1 MLLVHFVRLGGL
13 NAVLEIT
20 QRFTDAISRISAI
33 KPSDRSDSERQE
45 MVHVFGGLKMAL
57 HLLYSLISHKPSAD
71 AAQIALFISRGKP
84 ETHPEYY
91 EPHDF
96 LVKMRLAVAPVFKE
110 IWQSSWLTSAPPA
123 VNKYV
128 IQSVQEIIAG
138 ENEMPKNDLM
148 TEASST
154 LAANV
159 GLLRPSN
166 PTANPDENSI
176 RQLTD
181 MGFPRASAIRA
192 LQRSHN
198 NVSFATEYLLTHPF
212 EPVPE
217 DPTPR
222 ADADAEPVAEPVA
235 ELAAELTAELA
246 AEPAAEAVDEAQ
258 DAAEVEEQTAEPT
271 TTNGDETVAMDA
283 DAPAQPIAET
293 SEQQESFL
301 PEKTAEERRQEL
313 NTLRQT
319 FTTDLGPIMLRLVDA
334 HPSLVFDVRQAFT
347 GPPDSHQAD
356 AVRCIIADI
365 EKFSPMAFDVQEEPL
380 SVRFRLLALVLT
392 ESPRTVLDVS
402 SGKDRGLMDLLH
414 ALLLSQPIGKEAD
427 QPLPKWLA
435 ALLLAME
442 ILLACAEEPRSVPLV
457 KADEPVEIPE
467 LLTGP
472 AYTEARATLFDLSHR
487 LLRIPSLPQDELL
500 ASLRVLVVL
509 TRERAFADKFISQD
523 GVPLLLQRL
532 QAPSADVVS
541 SGIQPQVAI
550 IFRHLVEDRVLLES
564 VIGQEIK
571 RIMTGS
577 RTRTMD
583 VFSYV
588 RSSQSLAARDPRIFI
603 DVTQKSFS
611 LVRPDA
617 PNSQVVLRPGIFENG
632 QPQATSSTD
641 GVEKTESMQV
651 DDVVAVASDQS
662 TSFDVVIHHL
672 LGELLRV
679 GKSAS
684 DALRAEAAGGGKLD
698 NPSVDV
704 TVGAPSPLEGVVES
718 NTPAGNAANENS
730 PSAKPNDDYFYAC
743 FLMQCLSELLFSY
756 DQCKLAF
763 LSYPKTRSQTPA
775 KSILSRSKSTALN
788 FLLSE
793 LVSFGAF
800 NVEPKFD
807 AKKRIILCN
816 WAMSVIVA
824 LCVDGGSLSDGS
836 VGSVDL
842 PAVRKLVLESI
853 SKSLKESP
861 AHETIDARY
870 GRTLA
875 LADLCHRLLTV
886 RFNNGSS
893 KSLDETPM
901 QLAKIML
908 EKNFVATLT
917 NVLTD
922 IDLNYPNMRSLVA
935 AILRPLDFL

>member
-1 MLLVHFVRLGGL
+1 MRLGGL

-33 KPSDRSDSERQE
+33 KPSDRSDSEKQE

-57 HLLYSLISHKPSAD
+57 HLLYSLISHKPSVD
-71 AAQIALFISRGKP
+71 AAQIALFISRDKP

-96 LVKMRLAVAPVFKE
+96 LVKMRLAVAPLVKE

-138 ENEMPKNDLM
+138 ENEMPKSDLM

-154 LAANV
+154 HAANV

-217 DPTPR
+217 DPAPQ
-222 ADADAEPVAEPVA
+222 ADVDAEPAVEPAAEPVAEPVQ
-235 ELAAELTAELA
+235 
-246 AEPAAEAVDEAQ
+246 EPAAEPVAESLDEAQ
-258 DAAEVEEQTAEPT
+258 DAAEVEEQTAEAS
-271 TTNGDETVAMDA
+271 TTNGDETIAMDA
-283 DAPAQPIAET
+283 DVPVQPIVET
-293 SEQQESFL
+293 SEQQEAFV

-380 SVRFRLLALVLT
+380 SVRCRLLALVLT

-414 ALLLSQPIGKEAD
+414 ALLLSQPIGKEVD

-487 LLRIPSLPQDELL
+487 LLRIPSLPRDELL

-509 TRERAFADKFISQD
+509 TRERAFADKLISQD

-541 SGIQPQVAI
+541 SGIQAQVAI
-550 IFRHLVEDRVLLES
+550 IFRHLVEDRAILES

-577 RTRTMD
+577 RSRTLD
-583 VFSYV
+583 VFSFV

-603 DVTQKSFS
+603 DVTQKSFT
-611 LVRPDA
+611 LVRPDV
-617 PNSQVVLRPGIFENG
+617 PNSQIVLRPGVFESV
-632 QPQATSSTD
+632 QPQATSSTE

-651 DDVVAVASDQS
+651 DDIVAVASDQS
-662 TSFDVVIHHL
+662 TMFDVVIHHL

-684 DALRAEAAGGGKLD
+684 DALRAEAAGGVKVD
-698 NPSVDV
+698 SPSMDSAVP
-704 TVGAPSPLEGVVES
+704 APSSLEGAIES
-718 NTPAGNAANENS
+718 DTPIGNAANES
-730 PSAKPNDDYFYAC
+730 IPSAKPDDDYNYAC

-800 NVEPKFD
+800 NVEPKSD

-824 LCVDGGSLSDGS
+824 LCVDGGSLSDDS
-836 VGSVDL
+836 VCSVDL

-853 SKSLKESP
+853 SRSLKESP